1 MNLFNVGSNSV
12 TLEFNSGNKGVM
24 QINGTSSGLIELYSM
39 RWLTTVLKTNGTNL
53 DLITK
58 KSKYGKIVA
67 AVSASATASF
77 CWF

>member
-1 MNLFNVGSNSV
+1 VVIKVQCGSMVLVLQN
-12 TLEFNSGNKGVM
+12 
-24 QINGTSSGLIELYSM
+24 IEIYNDE
-39 RWLTTVLKTNGTNL
+39 WLTTVLRTNGTNL

-77 CWF
+77 AGTGTLPLGGNTVEVDL